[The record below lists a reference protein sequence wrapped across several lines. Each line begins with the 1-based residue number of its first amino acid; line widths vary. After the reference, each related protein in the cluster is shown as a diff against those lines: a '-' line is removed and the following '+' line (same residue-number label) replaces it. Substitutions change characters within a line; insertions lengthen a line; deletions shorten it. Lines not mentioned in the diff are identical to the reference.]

1 MSEDAYARKEGFP
14 TKIVMAV
21 LAGIVIVLWF
31 VFGYGYFASPPPED
45 SEPPTI
51 WLVYQGDIYTGI
63 RGSYC
68 WSDRCVDTILPN
80 PTGMIDVANNSAV
93 TLTTNSLLRPSS
105 LSAQVFVVDAN
116 GNPTQIGEL
125 ASEGNDRYSV
135 KLESGTYI
143 ILAVATWE
151 DLGYVGYAFKINVI

>member
-14 TKIVMAV
+14 TKIVMVA

-31 VFGYGYFASPPPED
+31 VFGHGYVTSPLPDD

-68 WSDRCVDTILPN
+68 WNDRCVDNVFPN
-80 PTGMIDVANNSAV
+80 PTGVIDAANNSAV
-93 TLTTNSLLRPSS
+93 SFMTNSLLEPSS
-105 LSAQVFVVDAN
+105 LSAQVFVIDEK
-116 GNPTQIGEL
+116 GNPTQVGEL
-125 ASEGNDRYSV
+125 VSEGNDRYSV
-135 KLESGTYI
+135 KLENGLYI
-143 ILAVATWE
+143 IVATAAWE
-151 DLGYVGYAFKINVI
+151 DVGDVSFAFKINVS

>member
-14 TKIVMAV
+14 TKIVMAA

-31 VFGYGYFASPPPED
+31 IFGYGYVASPPQED

-68 WSDRCVDTILPN
+68 WSVRCVDTVFPD
-80 PTGMIDVANNSAV
+80 PTGMIDVAKNSSV
-93 TLTTNSLLRPSS
+93 SFTTNSLLRPSN
-105 LSAQVFVVDAN
+105 LSAQVFVIDEN
-116 GNPTQIGEL
+116 DIPTQIGEL
-125 ASEGNDRYSV
+125 TGEGNDRYSV
-135 KLESGTYI
+135 KLEDGIYI
-143 ILAVATWE
+143 IIVVATWD
-151 DLGYVGYAFKINVI
+151 DLGDVSYAFKIKVG